1 MELYFTNDFYQQVAR
16 LIKKSKDGYQ
26 SCIEDIISFVDC
38 STLESIVSGNPI
50 LHELETIKVLKIRIK
65 NSKQKLSKR
74 DGYRLIIIANSK
86 NQSLTLAYIYPKMG
100 KYGQANISET
110 DEINLLR
117 KFIVESRNLTLR
129 SFDYQLPDFLELFQ
143 K

>member
-26 SCIEDIISFVDC
+26 SCIEDIISFIDC
-38 STLESIVSGNPI
+38 STLESIVSENPI
-50 LHELETIKVLKIRIK
+50 LRELETIKVLKIRIK

-74 DGYRLIIIANSK
+74 DGYRLIVIANSK

-100 KYGQANISET
+100 KYGQSNISET

-117 KFIVESRNLTLR
+117 KFIVESRDKTLR

-143 K
+143 R

>member
-26 SCIEDIISFVDC
+26 SCIEDIISFIDC
-38 STLESIVSGNPI
+38 STLEGIVSGNPK
-50 LHELETIKVLKIRIK
+50 LRKFETVQLLKIRLK
-65 NSKQKLSKR
+65 NSRQKLSKR
-74 DGYRLIIIANSK
+74 DGYRLIVVSNTK
-86 NQSLTLAYIYPKMG
+86 NQSLSLVYIYPKMG
-100 KYGQANISET
+100 KYAQASISET
-110 DEINLLR
+110 DELNLLN
-117 KFIVESRNLTLR
+117 KFLIESKNQTLR